1 MSGSS
6 GGVAA
11 DQFAN
16 EEWWGIVDID
26 RNPRPAYRALQELY
40 AP

>member
-1 MSGSS
+1 
-6 GGVAA
+6 V
-11 DQFAN
+11 FN

-26 RNPRPAYRALQELY
+26 RNPRPAYAALEALY